1 VRFFLFLLLIITS
14 LNLNAQQRSYRGI
27 VVDSV
32 TMVGMS
38 GVYVAVKG
46 SAKATVSNQSGLFTL
61 AATSTDTLV
70 FSYVGYLTIE
80 LPLFLEEDALF
91 IRMREQ
97 TQMLQEIVIKATR
110 LYPNEILDRTRVAPR
125 KMAGY
130 QAAESPFTYFSK
142 TEKEK
147 RKIYRYVEESN
158 KTQTYIQVITD
169 PVVKEIFTK
178 DYDLSDEEYYELL
191 ASFNQRYRTIQYAT
205 NPEDIMEA
213 LHAYFGAVR

>member
-1 VRFFLFLLLIITS
+1 VRLFLFLLPLS
-14 LNLNAQQRSYRGI
+14 LSLSLNAQQGYRGI

-32 TMVGMS
+32 SMVGMS
-38 GVYVAVKG
+38 GVYVSIKG
-46 SAKATVSNQSGLFTL
+46 SAKATVTNQSGLFTL
-61 AATSTDTLV
+61 SATPLDTLV
-70 FSYVGYLTIE
+70 FSYLGYVTLE

-97 TQMLQEIVIKATR
+97 TRMLQEIVIKASR
-110 LYPNEILDRTRVAPR
+110 LYPNEILDRTRVASR
-125 KMAGY
+125 KMEGY
-130 QAAESPFTYFSK
+130 QALQSPFTYFSK

-178 DYDLSDEEYYELL
+178 DYNLTDEEYYELL
-191 ASFNQRYRTIQYAT
+191 AAFNQQYRTIQYAT
-205 NPEDIMEA
+205 SPEDIMEA

>member
-1 VRFFLFLLLIITS
+1 
-14 LNLNAQQRSYRGI
+14 
-27 VVDSV
+27 
-32 TMVGMS
+32 MVGMS
-38 GVYVAVKG
+38 GVYVSIKG
-46 SAKATVSNQSGLFTL
+46 SAKATVTNQSGLFTL
-61 AATSTDTLV
+61 SATPLDTLV
-70 FSYVGYLTIE
+70 FSYLGYVTLE

-97 TQMLQEIVIKATR
+97 TRMLQEIVIKASR
-110 LYPNEILDRTRVAPR
+110 LYPNEILDRTRTAPR
-125 KMAGY
+125 KMEAY
-130 QAAESPFTYFSK
+130 QALQSPFTYFSK

-178 DYDLSDEEYYELL
+178 DYKLTDEEYYELL
-191 ASFNQRYRTIQYAT
+191 ASFNQQYRTIQYAT

-213 LHAYFGAVR
+213 LHAYFGAVK

>member
-1 VRFFLFLLLIITS
+1 MRFFLFLLLVTLSYS
-14 LNLNAQQRSYRGI
+14 LKGQQSYRGI
-27 VVDSV
+27 VVDSLS
-32 TMVGMS
+32 MNGMG
-38 GVYVAVKG
+38 GVYISVKG
-46 SAKATVSNQSGLFTL
+46 NGKATVSNQSGSFTIS
-61 AATSTDTLV
+61 ATPVDTLV
-70 FSYVGYLTIE
+70 FSYLGYVTLE

-97 TQMLQEIVIKATR
+97 TQLLQEIVIKATR
-110 LYPNEILDRTRVAPR
+110 LYPNEILDRTRTAPR
-125 KMAGY
+125 KMETY
-130 QAAESPFTYFSK
+130 QAFESPFTYFSK

-178 DYDLSDEEYYELL
+178 DYDLSEEEYYELL

-213 LHAYFGAVR
+213 LHAYFRAVR

>member
-1 VRFFLFLLLIITS
+1 MRLFLFLLPLS
-14 LNLNAQQRSYRGI
+14 LSLSLNAQQGYRGI

-32 TMVGMS
+32 SMVGMS
-38 GVYVAVKG
+38 GVYVSIKG
-46 SAKATVSNQSGLFTL
+46 SAKATVTNQSGLFTL
-61 AATSTDTLV
+61 SATPLDTLV
-70 FSYVGYLTIE
+70 FSYLGYVTLE

-91 IRMREQ
+91 IRMRDQ
-97 TQMLQEIVIKATR
+97 TRMLQEIVIKASR

-125 KMAGY
+125 KMEGY
-130 QAAESPFTYFSK
+130 QALQSPFTYFSK

-178 DYDLSDEEYYELL
+178 DYNLTDEEYYDLL
-191 ASFNQRYRTIQYAT
+191 ASFNQQYRTIQYAT
-205 NPEDIMEA
+205 SPEDIMEA
-213 LHAYFGAVR
+213 LHAYFGAVK

>member
-1 VRFFLFLLLIITS
+1 MKFIIFCLFITIS
-14 LNLNAQQRSYRGI
+14 LNLSAQQSYSGI

-32 TMVGMS
+32 SMNGMG
-38 GVYVAVKG
+38 GVYISVKG
-46 SAKATVSNQSGLFTL
+46 NGKATVSNQSGLFTIS
-61 AATSTDTLV
+61 ASTVDTLV
-70 FSYVGYLTIE
+70 FSHLGYVTLE

-97 TQMLQEIVIKATR
+97 VSMLQEITIKAMR
-110 LYPNEILDRTRVAPR
+110 LYPNEIADRTRVAPR

-130 QAAESPFTYFSK
+130 QAMESPFTYFSK

-158 KTQTYIQVITD
+158 KTQTYVQLITD

-178 DYDLSDEEYYELL
+178 DYQLTEEEYYNLL
-191 ASFNQRYRTIQYAT
+191 ASFNQRYRSIQYST
-205 NPEDIMEA
+205 DPEEIMEA
-213 LHAYFGAVR
+213 LHAYFGAGQ

>member
-1 VRFFLFLLLIITS
+1 
-14 LNLNAQQRSYRGI
+14 
-27 VVDSV
+27 
-32 TMVGMS
+32 MVGMS
-38 GVYVAVKG
+38 GVYVSIKG
-46 SAKATVSNQSGLFTL
+46 SAKATVTNQSGLFTL
-61 AATSTDTLV
+61 SATPLDTLV
-70 FSYVGYLTIE
+70 FSYLGYVTLE

-97 TQMLQEIVIKATR
+97 TRMLQEIVIKASR

-125 KMAGY
+125 KMEGY
-130 QAAESPFTYFSK
+130 QALQSPFTYFSK

-178 DYDLSDEEYYELL
+178 DYNLTDEEYYDLL
-191 ASFNQRYRTIQYAT
+191 ASFNQQYRTIQYAT
-205 NPEDIMEA
+205 SPEDIMEA
-213 LHAYFGAVR
+213 LHAYFGAVK

>member
-1 VRFFLFLLLIITS
+1 MRFLFFLLLLTTN
-14 LNLNAQQRSYRGI
+14 LNLNAQQGYRGI

-32 TMVGMS
+32 SMVGMS
-38 GVYVAVKG
+38 GVYVSIKG
-46 SAKATVSNQSGLFTL
+46 SAKATVTNQSGLFTL
-61 AATSTDTLV
+61 SATPLDTLV
-70 FSYVGYLTIE
+70 FSYLGYVTLE

-97 TQMLQEIVIKATR
+97 TRMLQEIVIKASR

-125 KMAGY
+125 KMEGY
-130 QAAESPFTYFSK
+130 QALQSPFTYFSK

-178 DYDLSDEEYYELL
+178 DYNLTDEEYYDLL
-191 ASFNQRYRTIQYAT
+191 ASFNQQYRTIQYAT
-205 NPEDIMEA
+205 SPEDIMEA
-213 LHAYFGAVR
+213 LHAYFGAVK

>member
-1 VRFFLFLLLIITS
+1 MRLFLFLLS
-14 LNLNAQQRSYRGI
+14 LTLSLSLHAQQGYRGI
-27 VVDSV
+27 VVDSIS
-32 TMVGMS
+32 MVGMS
-38 GVYVAVKG
+38 GVYVSIKG
-46 SAKATVSNQSGLFTL
+46 SAKATVTNQSGLFTL
-61 AATSTDTLV
+61 SATPLDTLV
-70 FSYVGYLTIE
+70 FSYLGYVTLE

-97 TQMLQEIVIKATR
+97 TRMLQEIVIKASR

-125 KMAGY
+125 KMEGY
-130 QAAESPFTYFSK
+130 QALQSPFTYFSK

-178 DYDLSDEEYYELL
+178 DYNLTDEEYYDLL
-191 ASFNQRYRTIQYAT
+191 ASFNQQYRTIQYAT
-205 NPEDIMEA
+205 SPEDIMEA
-213 LHAYFGAVR
+213 LHAYFGAVK

>member
-1 VRFFLFLLLIITS
+1 MRFFLFLLLLTLS
-14 LNLNAQQRSYRGI
+14 LSLKGQQSYRGI

-32 TMVGMS
+32 SMAGMS
-38 GVYVAVKG
+38 GVYVSIKG
-46 SAKATVSNQSGLFTL
+46 SAKATVTNQSGLFTL
-61 AATSTDTLV
+61 IATPVDTLI
-70 FSYVGYLTIE
+70 FSYLGYITLE

-97 TQMLQEIVIKATR
+97 TRMLQEIVIKATR

-125 KMAGY
+125 KMDSY
-130 QAAESPFTYFSK
+130 QALQSPFTYFSK

-147 RKIYRYVEESN
+147 RKVYRYVEESN

-178 DYDLSDEEYYELL
+178 DYELSEEEYYELL
-191 ASFNQRYRTIQYAT
+191 ASFNQRYRMIQYAT

-213 LHAYFGAVR
+213 LHAYFDAMK

>member
-1 VRFFLFLLLIITS
+1 MRLFLFLLPLS
-14 LNLNAQQRSYRGI
+14 LSLSLNAQQGYRGI

-32 TMVGMS
+32 SMVGMS
-38 GVYVAVKG
+38 GVYVSIKG
-46 SAKATVSNQSGLFTL
+46 SAKATVTNQSGLFTL
-61 AATSTDTLV
+61 SATPLDTLV
-70 FSYVGYLTIE
+70 FSYLGYVTLE

-97 TQMLQEIVIKATR
+97 TRMLQEIVIKASR

-125 KMAGY
+125 KMEGY
-130 QAAESPFTYFSK
+130 QALQSPFTYFSK

-178 DYDLSDEEYYELL
+178 DYNLTDEEYYDLL
-191 ASFNQRYRTIQYAT
+191 ASFNQQYRTIQYAT
-205 NPEDIMEA
+205 SPEDIMEA
-213 LHAYFGAVR
+213 LHAYFGAVK

>member
-1 VRFFLFLLLIITS
+1 M
-14 LNLNAQQRSYRGI
+14 A
-27 VVDSV
+27 
-32 TMVGMS
+32 GMS
-38 GVYVAVKG
+38 GVYVSIKG
-46 SAKATVSNQSGLFTL
+46 SAKATVTNQSGLFTL
-61 AATSTDTLV
+61 IATPVDTLI
-70 FSYVGYLTIE
+70 FSYLGYITLE

-97 TQMLQEIVIKATR
+97 TRMLQEIVIKATR

-125 KMAGY
+125 KMDSY
-130 QAAESPFTYFSK
+130 QALQSPFTYFSK

-147 RKIYRYVEESN
+147 RKVYRYVEESN

-178 DYDLSDEEYYELL
+178 DYELSEEEYYELL
-191 ASFNQRYRTIQYAT
+191 ASFNQRYRMIQYAT

-213 LHAYFGAVR
+213 LHAYFDAMK

>member
-1 VRFFLFLLLIITS
+1 MRLFLFLLLITLS
-14 LNLNAQQRSYRGI
+14 LNLNAQQSYRGI

-32 TMVGMS
+32 SMNGMS
-38 GVYVAVKG
+38 GVYVSVKG
-46 SAKATVSNQSGLFTL
+46 SGKATVSNQSGLFTL
-61 AATSTDTLV
+61 NATPIDTLV
-70 FSYVGYLTIE
+70 FSYLGYQTVE
-80 LPLFLEEDALF
+80 LPLFMEEDALF

-97 TQMLQEIVIKATR
+97 TQMLQEIVIKASR
-110 LYPNEILDRTRVAPR
+110 LYPNEILDRTHVAPR

-130 QAAESPFTYFSK
+130 QAAQSPFTYFSK

-178 DYDLSDEEYYELL
+178 DYELSDEEYYELL

-213 LHAYFGAVR
+213 LHAYFGAMTR